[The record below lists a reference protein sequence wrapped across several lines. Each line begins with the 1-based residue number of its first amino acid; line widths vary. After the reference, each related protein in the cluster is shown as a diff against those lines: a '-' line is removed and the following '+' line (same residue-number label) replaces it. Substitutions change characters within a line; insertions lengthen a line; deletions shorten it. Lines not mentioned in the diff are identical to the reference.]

1 MRLYKSITSSLLLD
15 GGFTPVFQEAILS
28 NVGMN
33 FLVNKSLCTS
43 WNHSLGKSP
52 EAGLLGQRLWT
63 LLSLLM
69 SIENLVL
76 KRVMPPA

>member
-1 MRLYKSITSSLLLD
+1 MEVLRLSA
-15 GGFTPVFQEAILS
+15 FQEAILS

-33 FLVNKSLCTS
+33 FLVNKSLFTS

-52 EAGLLGQRLWT
+52 EAELLGQRLWT

-76 KRVMPPA
+76 KRVMPPG